1 MCVHYIYL
9 LLINSGVEHLLMP
22 LLAIPSLSL
31 MISLFRYLVL
41 FGSMCFFIA
50 GFLGSPYIGFS
61 QCLTT

>member
-9 LLINSGVEHLLMP
+9 LLVNSGVEDLLMP

-41 FGSMCFFIA
+41 FGSMSFFMA
-50 GFLGSPYIGFS
+50 GFLG
-61 QCLTT
+61 